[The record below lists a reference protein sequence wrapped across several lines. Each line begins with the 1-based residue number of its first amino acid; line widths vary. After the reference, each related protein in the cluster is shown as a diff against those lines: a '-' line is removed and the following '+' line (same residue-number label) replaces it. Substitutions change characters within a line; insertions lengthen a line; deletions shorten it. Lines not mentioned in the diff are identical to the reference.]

1 MTLVGDD
8 VDLYK
13 LPIPMSSIYDGGP
26 MITAGVVIARDPELG
41 INSGIYRF
49 IVKEKALTGID
60 IVTPNN
66 MRLFAQRA
74 LERNEPL
81 PISIS
86 IGTHPI
92 EITGSGYRAPLGV
105 DEMAIAGGIRGEPV
119 ALAPCQTI
127 DMPYIADAEIVL
139 EAEILPTGWTW
150 PEGRFG
156 EFTRL
161 MGGLHWNPLV
171 RIKAISMR
179 KDAIYYNLHMPWENT
194 WLAAPTRYAAIRQA
208 LRTAGVQVKDI
219 NVTLGGCAFWHAV
232 ISIKKQPGEGKNA
245 LLAALSVMDLKHVV
259 VVDDDID
266 VNDPAE
272 VEWAIATRVQGDRDV
287 MIVSNARAKPLD
299 PSLPQGYGVVPTG
312 AKVGIDATIPE
323 GIPREY
329 YERITYALCRQRQDR
344 RLRQRQEGRGGRSR
358 RRGGDRGAGRQD
370 YGRDRQAAD
379 VLHRRRREILKLRFQ
394 HHRPRHRPSAR
405 DRKALAGPARPPMR
419 ARLGVCGEAAGEV
432 IDKNFLTLR
441 CPRGAR
447 ASKGEASALGPCI
460 LRGSPRSSRGSH
472 LRMRTTSYPSAP
484 PTLAYDLL
492 FEFYGPAGCRI
503 GEHSCRRNFTWAGSP
518 TSRSTNGTIHSRPA
532 AASRGTAN
540 IYVEMARALE
550 RACFDY
556 LMLEDTLML
565 SDAYGHSTEMYLK
578 KAIMVPKHDPAPL
591 AAADRG
597 LDQPDGHR
605 VDALD
610 HGAIRRSCWRACA
623 RPSTTSP
630 KAASAGTSSPAA
642 KTPRR
647 RISAST
653 SCRRASCATRWRTN
667 TWTW

>member
-1 MTLVGDD
+1 MQENFRQFLERLRQTGELVDLHQAVDIRHIATLVDQADTALYFHDVIGYDMPVVSGLIRTRERSMTALGCETYREIEDKLTHAINHPIPPKYVKTSPTREVAVVGDE

-13 LPIPMSSIYDGGP
+13 LPIPMSSIFDGGP

-41 INSGIYRF
+41 INSGVYRF
-49 IVKEKALTGID
+49 IVKEKNLTGID

-74 LERNEPL
+74 YENGRPL

-105 DEMAIAGGIRGEPV
+105 DEMAIAGGLRGAPV
-119 ALAPCQTI
+119 ELAACETI
-127 DMPYIADAEIVL
+127 DLPYVADAEIVL

-171 RIKAISMR
+171 RIKAITMR

-208 LRTAGVQVKDI
+208 LKTAGVPVKDI

-266 VNDPAE
+266 VFDPTE
-272 VEWAIATRVQGDRDV
+272 VEWAIATRVQGDKDV

-329 YERITYALCRQRQDR
+329 YERITYAYSDR
-344 RLRQRQEGRGGRSR
+344 AKIADYVNGKLDASGIA
-358 RRGGDRGAGRQD
+358 GDDHAV
-370 YGRDRQAAD
+370 A
-379 VLHRRRREILKLRFQ
+379 
-394 HHRPRHRPSAR
+394 
-405 DRKALAGPARPPMR
+405 ALADKI
-419 ARLGVCGEAAGEV
+419 LQT
-432 IDKNFLTLR
+432 IDKEPLYYTDIAERF
-441 CPRGAR
+441 
-447 ASKGEASALGPCI
+447 S
-460 LRGSPRSSRGSH
+460 
-472 LRMRTTSYPSAP
+472 
-484 PTLAYDLL
+484 AYD
-492 FEFYGPAGCRI
+492 FR
-503 GEHSCRRNFTWAGSP
+503 T
-518 TSRSTNGTIHSRPA
+518 
-532 AASRGTAN
+532 
-540 IYVEMARALE
+540 VARAL
-550 RACFDY
+550 
-556 LMLEDTLML
+556 
-565 SDAYGHSTEMYLK
+565 GHLHAREKLWQDS
-578 KAIMVPKHDPAPL
+578 
-591 AAADRG
+591 RG
-597 LDQPDGHR
+597 RMCVRGSQF
-605 VDALD
+605 
-610 HGAIRRSCWRACA
+610 
-623 RPSTTSP
+623 
-630 KAASAGTSSPAA
+630 AA
-642 KTPRR
+642 KPPRR
-647 RISAST
+647 
-653 SCRRASCATRWRTN
+653 
-667 TWTW
+667 

>member
-1 MTLVGDD
+1 MQENFRQFLDRLRQNGELIDLHQPVDIRHIATLVDQARTALYFHNVIGYGMPVVSGIIRSRDRATLALGCDRYREIEDKLAAAIAKPIPPQYVKTSPAREVTLLGDD
-8 VDLYK
+8 VDLYR

-41 INSGIYRF
+41 FNSGIYRF

-74 LERNEPL
+74 LARNAPL

-171 RIKAISMR
+171 RVKAISRR
-179 KDAIYYNLHMPWENT
+179 KDAVYYALHMPWENT

-232 ISIKKQPGEGKNA
+232 ISIKKQAGEGKNA

-266 VNDPAE
+266 IFDPTD
-272 VEWAIATRVQGDRDV
+272 VEWAIATRVQGDKDV
-287 MIVSNARAKPLD
+287 MIVPGARAKPLD
-299 PSLPQGYGVVPTG
+299 PSLLQGAGVVPIGT
-312 AKVGIDATIPE
+312 KVGIDATIPE
-323 GIPREY
+323 GIPLEH
-329 YERITYALCRQRQDR
+329 YERITYAYADTAKIDDYINGKKDALG
-344 RLRQRQEGRGGRSR
+344 E
-358 RRGGDRGAGRQD
+358 GGDD
-370 YGRDRQAAD
+370 AA
-379 VLHRRRREILKLRFQ
+379 I
-394 HHRPRHRPSAR
+394 
-405 DRKALAGPARPPMR
+405 
-419 ARLGVCGEAAGEV
+419 AA
-432 IDKNFLTLR
+432 
-441 CPRGAR
+441 
-447 ASKGEASALGPCI
+447 
-460 LRGSPRSSRGSH
+460 
-472 LRMRTTSYPSAP
+472 
-484 PTLAYDLL
+484 
-492 FEFYGPAGCRI
+492 
-503 GEHSCRRNFTWAGSP
+503 
-518 TSRSTNGTIHSRPA
+518 
-532 AASRGTAN
+532 
-540 IYVEMARALE
+540 
-550 RACFDY
+550 
-556 LMLEDTLML
+556 
-565 SDAYGHSTEMYLK
+565 
-578 KAIMVPKHDPAPL
+578 
-591 AAADRG
+591 
-597 LDQPDGHR
+597 
-605 VDALD
+605 
-610 HGAIRRSCWRACA
+610 
-623 RPSTTSP
+623 
-630 KAASAGTSSPAA
+630 
-642 KTPRR
+642 
-647 RISAST
+647 
-653 SCRRASCATRWRTN
+653 
-667 TWTW
+667 